1 MGIINI
7 SVCILAMSDGTTSSE
22 HGMADAD
29 EQVGI
34 TYEELK
40 DDYGELALLATST
53 LRNRPKEIEKKI
65 ASLEAL
71 MSEIAKDKK
80 TDVPAATKLLKAT
93 LRSGAMVAKESI
105 LVEALESKTLS
116 DRCQKRLG

>member
-1 MGIINI
+1 
-7 SVCILAMSDGTTSSE
+7 
-22 HGMADAD
+22 MADAD